1 MKITW
6 TLKLDSSNIR
16 FIFYIF
22 TILLKVYW
30 KNLSDLTKRHLKIKK
45 YAKLDEVATNKA
57 IFYFIRIK
65 DGWAHWKMPQ
75 KSISC
80 VIKSLY
86 GQNSSLN

>member
-1 MKITW
+1 MAFLIIPMTNVISRMIENFDW
-6 TLKLDSSNIR
+6 I
-16 FIFYIF
+16 
-22 TILLKVYW
+22 KVYW
-30 KNLSDLTKRHLKIKK
+30 KNLSDLTKRHVKIKK